1 MRLLV
6 FGLLAATLA
15 ACAAS
20 PSAPMPAAPPR
31 PNPSAALEAAVRAQ
45 IARYPEALVAVSV
58 RDRATGVRLDVNG
71 DSVVHA
77 ASTMKLPILV
87 ELYRRVALGE
97 MHLTDSLAVV
107 NRFAS
112 LVDGSAYAIED
123 DSDDGLYDRLGQNA
137 TLEDLGERMTVVSSN
152 LGANL
157 LLAHL
162 GAASVQATLERLGGT
177 HGMQVRRGVEDGKA
191 FRAGLNNV
199 ATSRDLAELLD
210 RLAYGE
216 AVSPETDAQI
226 RAVLLRQRFN
236 AMVPAGLPPGTP
248 VAHKTG
254 WITDHSHDAALVMP
268 EGQPPYVLVILTKG
282 FATNEAGDVAGAEIA
297 RVVHAALRP

>member
-1 MRLLV
+1 MRLMALC
-6 FGLLAATLA
+6 LLAATAA
-15 ACAAS
+15 ACASS
-20 PSAPMPAAPPR
+20 PSVPMPPAPSR
-31 PNPSAALEAAVRAQ
+31 TAVLEAAVRAQ
-45 IARYPEALVAVSV
+45 IARHPDALIAVSV

-97 MHLTDSLAVV
+97 MHLTDSLPVV

-112 LVDGSAYAIED
+112 LVDGSPYAIED
-123 DSDDGLYDRLGQNA
+123 DSDDGLYGRIGQST

-157 LLAHL
+157 LLQHL
-162 GAASVQATLERLGGT
+162 GAANVQATLERLGGT
-177 HGMQVRRGVEDGKA
+177 HGMQVRRGVEDGNA
-191 FRAGLNNV
+191 YRAGLNNV

-210 RLAYGE
+210 RVAYGE
-216 AVSPETDAQI
+216 AVSPAADAQI

-236 AMVPAGLPPGTP
+236 AMIPAGLPPGTP

-254 WITDHSHDAALVMP
+254 WITRHSHDAAIVMP

-282 FATNEAGDVAGAEIA
+282 FATNEAGDAAGAELA
-297 RVVHAALRP
+297 RVVHAGLRP